1 LLAHFISA
9 AVRDKGNQ
17 QTPQADG
24 EGTAQIWGE
33 AGIIWK
39 NRQHTQKEDGS
50 FMCHHIE
57 F

>member
-9 AVRDKGNQ
+9 AVRDKGNL
-17 QTPQADG
+17 QTAQVGD
-24 EGTAQIWGE
+24 EGAAQIWSE

-50 FMCHHIE
+50 FTYHHIE